1 LLTVSE
7 RSSTTLVPGPA
18 QVCCI
23 VPQWSGSPARCAAGA
38 AKVLGSHLRPVRAL
52 HVAIRGLVGVVAEEI
67 PALLILHRVDDVVMV
82 TLGSF
87 RVAQRENVDVP
98 FTGQR
103 PVSRVTMRRKP
114 G

>member
-1 LLTVSE
+1 ML
-7 RSSTTLVPGPA
+7 
-18 QVCCI
+18 
-23 VPQWSGSPARCAAGA
+23 
-38 AKVLGSHLRPVRAL
+38 
-52 HVAIRGLVGVVAEEI
+52 AIRGLVGVVAEEI
-67 PALLILHRVDDVVMV
+67 PALSILRRVDDVAMV
-82 TLGSF
+82 TLDSF